1 MPMDVSVEMAEQFQ
15 GNPMET
21 GSEENMEVSQPAAS
35 PGPSLPEKR
44 LYKSRSVLRPLGK
57 KGWDHSILA
66 ALCITLWGVPVQ
78 KIKQAGILL
87 CAYKGIFERRKCKE
101 GQNVGMLW
109 KLCLSAHL
117 ISFQVLQDAA
127 SALLLLIIS
136 HCSCPS
142 VTSGYTPCCKEASRT
157 GMCRVHRKSN
167 QYFTHSLNYLVVC
180 VLLFP

>member
-1 MPMDVSVEMAEQFQ
+1 MPMDVSMEMAEQFQ

-78 KIKQAGILL
+78 KIKQAGILRVL
-87 CAYKGIFERRKCKE
+87 TKAFLKE
-101 GQNVGMLW
+101 GSVKKGRMW
-109 KLCLSAHL
+109 VCCGSCACL
-117 ISFQVLQDAA
+117 
-127 SALLLLIIS
+127 
-136 HCSCPS
+136 P
-142 VTSGYTPCCKEASRT
+142 T
-157 GMCRVHRKSN
+157 
-167 QYFTHSLNYLVVC
+167 
-180 VLLFP
+180 